1 MKSLMLLRCF
11 GHSIAALLALSCMAC
26 ASGPAMPPGNA
37 QGQEYEPSCH
47 LTSSHL
53 LMLVEV
59 PVTLQAEFLLWLRNM
74 DPSIP
79 EDERIRSS
87 GLTPHCFN

>member
-1 MKSLMLLRCF
+1 MKSLLPLQYLGRLV
-11 GHSIAALLALSCMAC
+11 AALLTLYFTAC
-26 ASGPAMPPGNA
+26 ASGPAMPPGND
-37 QGQEYEPSCH
+37 QDQKHEPLCH
-47 LTSSHL
+47 LSSSHL

-79 EDERIRSS
+79 EDERIRSA
-87 GLTPHCFN
+87 GLTRHCLN